1 MAQEVLDRNSAI
13 TQSANSIKQ
22 EVSVLLELAK
32 KESGFNPNIR
42 FLEYDLF
49 QANLFLDQAIKQD
62 FDDEQEEYK

>member
-1 MAQEVLDRNSAI
+1 MTNKEWRERLK
-13 TQSANSIKQ
+13 SIKQ